1 MQWNDHS
8 RDVPEGAH
16 AFLSASKYHW
26 IFYDRDKL
34 ITTYC
39 NWLAA
44 QRGTELHRIAKDL
57 ITNHIKL
64 PRSKQTLNMYVN
76 DSIGY
81 RMRPEQ
87 PLLYSGNCFG
97 TADSIEFYENKGLLR
112 IHDLKTGIT
121 PASMHQLE
129 VYAALFCAE
138 YGKRENFKPGDI
150 EMELRIYQ
158 NDEIVIANP
167 DSNDISNIMNKIV
180 AFDKE
185 IRKIKGAPYGIE

>member
-16 AFLSASKYHW
+16 AFLSPSKYHW

-39 NWLAA
+39 NWLAV
-44 QRGTELHRIAKDL
+44 QRGTRLRSIAQQL
-57 ITNHIKL
+57 MTEHIKL
-64 PRSKQTLNMYVN
+64 PRNKQTLNMYVN
-76 DSIGY
+76 DAIGF

-87 PLLYSGNCFG
+87 PLLYSHNCFG
-97 TADSIEFYENKGLLR
+97 TSDSIEFYENKGLLR

-129 VYAALFCAE
+129 VYAALFCVE
-138 YGKRENFKPGDI
+138 YGQRENFKPKDI

-167 DSNDISNIMNKIV
+167 DPDDITNIMNKIV
-180 AFDKE
+180 EFDKE
-185 IRKIKGAPYGIE
+185 IRKIEGAAYGI